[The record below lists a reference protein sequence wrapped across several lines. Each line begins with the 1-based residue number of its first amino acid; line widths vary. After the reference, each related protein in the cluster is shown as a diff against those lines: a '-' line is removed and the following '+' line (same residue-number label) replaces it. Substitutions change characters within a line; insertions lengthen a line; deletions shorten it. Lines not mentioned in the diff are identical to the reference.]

1 MNKQIKSGDL
11 IYVPSEVVLISWQ
24 DGIAENWTKL
34 NEPKNLLVTD
44 VNDETY
50 EVFFENRHWLVDK
63 NKVYGA
69 LK

>member
-50 EVFFENRHWLVDK
+50 EVFFEHRHWLVDK